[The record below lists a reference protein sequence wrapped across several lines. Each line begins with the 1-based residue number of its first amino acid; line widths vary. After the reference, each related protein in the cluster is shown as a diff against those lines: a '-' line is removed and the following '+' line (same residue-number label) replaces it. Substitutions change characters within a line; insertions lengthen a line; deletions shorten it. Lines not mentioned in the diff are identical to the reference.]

1 MEHEKETD
9 MARAN
14 STESP
19 QSELDDLSAQLATL
33 KQDVP
38 NLTKSLGELGT
49 ASKEAAKNGARR
61 KAGEFRDAGEAQ
73 FNAAR
78 DQAEQYGQYAAD
90 TVRQQPAA
98 SMAVAVGVGFVLGM
112 LTSRR

>member
-19 QSELDDLSAQLATL
+19 QSELDDLSAQIATL
-33 KQDVP
+33 KQDVS

-49 ASKEAAKNGARR
+49 ASKEAAKNGARPSNSNHSSTAIGISR
-61 KAGEFRDAGEAQ
+61 WPRLSMTSLSGVNWERGMPSSPLRM
-73 FNAAR
+73 AR
-78 DQAEQYGQYAAD
+78 RC
-90 TVRQQPAA
+90 TWNSTPR
-98 SMAVAVGVGFVLGM
+98 
-112 LTSRR
+112 

>member
-1 MEHEKETD
+1 

-19 QSELDDLSAQLATL
+19 QRDLDDLNAQIATL
-33 KQDVP
+33 KQDVS
-38 NLTKSLGELGT
+38 NLTRTLGDLGVS
-49 ASKEAAKNGARR
+49 SKEAAKAGARK
-61 KAGEFRDAGEAQ
+61 KAGEVRDAGEAQ
-73 FNAAR
+73 WNAAR